1 MFSIDPPTKIV
12 YSLAVPQNTIE
23 LAYGDAPFNVQTTVH
38 SFHMQARLC
47 TKSFKLGMSSTWTKT
62 SRCTQ
67 VGFQRGRRTKSQ
79 TANIHWI
86 MEKAREFQ
94 KKSTSPSL
102 TIWITTNWKMIKEIG
117 VPDDLPSPEKT
128 VCASRSNVTETGM
141 KQWTGSKLR
150 KGAQDYIV
158 SCLTY
163 T

>member
-12 YSLAVPQNTIE
+12 YSLAGPQNTIE
-23 LAYGDAPFNVQTTVH
+23 LAYGDAPFNVQTTIH

-47 TKSFKLGMSSTWTKT
+47 AKSFKLGSTSTKT

-67 VGFQRGRRTKSQ
+67 VGFQRGRGTKSQ

-102 TIWITTNWKMIKEIG
+102 TIWITTNWKILKEIAI
-117 VPDDLPSPEKT
+117 PDDLLSPEKT
-128 VCASRSNVTETGM
+128 VFGSRSNETGM

-150 KGAQDYIV
+150 KGVQDYIV
-158 SCLTY
+158 TCLTY

>member
-23 LAYGDAPFNVQTTVH
+23 LAYGDAPFNVQTTIH

-47 TKSFKLGMSSTWTKT
+47 AKSFKLGSTSTKT

-67 VGFQRGRRTKSQ
+67 VGFQRGRGTKSQ
-79 TANIHWI
+79 TANIQWI

-102 TIWITTNWKMIKEIG
+102 TIWITTNWKILKEIAI
-117 VPDDLPSPEKT
+117 PDDLLSPEKT
-128 VCASRSNVTETGM
+128 VFGSRSNVTETGM

-150 KGAQDYIV
+150 KGVQDYIV
-158 SCLTY
+158 TCLTY